1 MPVWQ
6 LGGVEVWNFIHLN
19 VRPQVMILSDINT
32 FVELVHVVKE
42 CGFATATTADY
53 YRQSHDGREK
63 EGKRRRGCGGSLRL
77 IRYRTWALHSSLV
90 LRGGIFQATD
100 KKYGARVD
108 QFL

>member
-1 MPVWQ
+1 MAVWQ

-32 FVELVHVVKE
+32 FVKHVHVVKE
-42 CGFATATTADY
+42 RGFATATTADY

-77 IRYRTWALHSSLV
+77 IPYVFLALETLAWRRRNFSGNRQKIWGQS
-90 LRGGIFQATD
+90 
-100 KKYGARVD
+100 
-108 QFL
+108 